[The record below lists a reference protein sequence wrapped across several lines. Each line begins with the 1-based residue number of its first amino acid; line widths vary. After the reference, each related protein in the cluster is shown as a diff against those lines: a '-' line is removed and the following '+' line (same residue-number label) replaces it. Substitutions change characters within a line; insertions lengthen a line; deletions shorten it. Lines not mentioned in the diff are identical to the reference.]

1 MSAQQEIV
9 EVPEGFEPLFRTSP
23 FLDCTGPYF
32 YKKTGDSFVV
42 GLRVL
47 AKHTNVRGTL
57 HGGLISTLAD
67 ISLGY
72 VTAFSSEPRL
82 HMATA
87 SMSIDFAG
95 SAKLGDWVESHVTV
109 IRRGSRLAFASA
121 LIQTNDKPIAR
132 ASAVFAVQADDEV
145 RGG

>member
-1 MSAQQEIV
+1 MTTQQESV
-9 EVPEGFEPLFRTSP
+9 DVPEGFEPLFRTSP

-32 YKKTGDSFVV
+32 YRKSGDSFVV

-47 AKHTNVRGTL
+47 GKHTNVRGTL

-72 VTAFSSEPRL
+72 VTAFSSGSHIP
-82 HMATA
+82 MATA

-95 SAKLGDWVESHVTV
+95 AAQLGDWVESHVTV
-109 IRRGSRLAFASA
+109 IRKGSRLAFATA
-121 LIQTNDKPIAR
+121 LIQVGDKPVAR
-132 ASAVFAVQADDEV
+132 ASAVFAVL
-145 RGG
+145 GGQDAQ